1 MRSIKPLKKFF
12 TSSTPTLF
20 INPTSN
26 QTLSN
31 PISPSSSI
39 THFSQKTSIPNKQER
54 VRDHGFDDYME
65 THKKIIKILK
75 FQTIILSQPNQTIN
89 IARLDALS
97 RRIGFKQ
104 FEAGTFVLKFP
115 HIFQVYEHP
124 VQRILYCRL
133 TRKAFVQIEQEKQA
147 IDEQIDD
154 AVTRLRKILMLSNTG
169 RIRLEHIR
177 IARLDLGLPEDF
189 EISVVLKYPQYFR
202 LFDAEDT
209 RHKYIEIV
217 KKEPYLGISAIERL
231 REREYRERGIDAENI
246 RFSFIV
252 NFPPGFKIGKYYK
265 IAVWKW
271 QRLPYWS
278 PYEDISGYDLRSLE
292 AKKRM
297 EKRAVAM
304 IHELLSLTVE
314 KKLSL
319 ERIAHFR
326 TPMDL
331 PNKLKE
337 FLLQHQGIFY
347 ISTRGNQGKLHTIF
361 LREAYRKGELV
372 EPNDLYLARR
382 KLAELI
388 MLGARKAN
396 TSRELGTF
404 RRARGADEIRGIRT
418 EFVETNGGGLT
429 SEDNVVKYGE
439 EEEEELSLSNSFD
452 WGRDGNEEEGNTDGD
467 QEEDSA
473 CSRSISDS
481 EDIDN
486 DSDFVGSTD
495 SDDAHAKSE

>member
-1 MRSIKPLKKFF
+1 MRSLKPLKKFF
-12 TSSTPTLF
+12 ISSTQTLF
-20 INPTSN
+20 VNPNSK
-26 QTLSN
+26 QTFSN
-31 PISPSSSI
+31 PILPSPSI
-39 THFSQKTSIPNKQER
+39 KHFSQKTSIPKKQER

-89 IARLDALS
+89 IAHLDALS

-133 TRKAFVQIEQEKQA
+133 TRKAFLQIEQEKQA
-147 IDEQIDD
+147 VNEQIDD

-189 EISVVLKYPQYFR
+189 EISIVLKYPQYFR

-252 NFPPGFKIGKYYK
+252 NFPP
-265 IAVWKW
+265 
-271 QRLPYWS
+271 
-278 PYEDISGYDLRSLE
+278 E
-292 AKKRM
+292 
-297 EKRAVAM
+297 
-304 IHELLSLTVE
+304 
-314 KKLSL
+314 KLSL

-396 TSRELGTF
+396 TSRDLGTF
-404 RRARGADEIRGIRT
+404 RRARGDDETRGIRT
-418 EFVETNGGGLT
+418 EFVEMNGGGLT
-429 SEDNVVKYGE
+429 SEDNVVKYVE
-439 EEEEELSLSNSFD
+439 EEEEELNLNNSFD
-452 WGRDGNEEEGNTDGD
+452 WGRDGNEEEDNIDGD

-473 CSRSISDS
+473 CSRSVSD
-481 EDIDN
+481 
-486 DSDFVGSTD
+486 
-495 SDDAHAKSE
+495 